1 MDATDSEERDTTVEE
16 QPEVEPTSH
25 LDDFLT
31 EMEGKKPENKVAEI
45 MESLLEVGDCQLPIR
60 EVWEAANDA
69 GLSTSEL
76 LSWAESAE
84 NCYVDYVNG
93 LIRCSSDMAGD
104 EEESDDDSQ

>member
-1 MDATDSEERDTTVEE
+1 MDATDFEERDTTVEE
-16 QPEVEPTSH
+16 RTIPELTPH
-25 LDDFLT
+25 LDDFLQEVET
-31 EMEGKKPENKVAEI
+31 KRPEDKVAEI

-60 EVWEAANDA
+60 EVWEAATDA

-76 LSWAESAE
+76 LGWAESAE

>member
-1 MDATDSEERDTTVEE
+1 MDATDFEERDTTVEE
-16 QPEVEPTSH
+16 QPG
-25 LDDFLT
+25 LGDFLT

-93 LIRCSSDMAGD
+93 LIRCSSDMPGD
-104 EEESDDDSQ
+104 EEEPDDDSQ